1 MGIFNRISSMLKGYA
16 NSALDA
22 IEDPKIIVE
31 QALRDLENVKKETT
45 DAVAQCM
52 AEEKRLSAL
61 YEEANKKVTLWHNRA
76 ANALKANNE
85 NDAKEAIEQRN
96 NFKTQADKLKVSLDE
111 QSQQVSLLRDSLDEI
126 NDRIEEAK
134 RRKENIVAQDKVN
147 KANENV
153 NKVLT
158 KTAKNNV
165 FEELERMEEKVNSQ
179 KFKIESLRELEKSSD
194 KESDFSKY
202 DSAVSTNDDLEAL
215 RAEVFGENVETDLE
229 SLKKEIEG

>member
-16 NSALDA
+16 NNALDV

-31 QALRDLENVKKETT
+31 QAIRDLENVKKETT

-52 AEEKRLSAL
+52 AEEKRLNAL

-85 NDAKEAIEQRN
+85 NDAKEALEQRN
-96 NFKTQADKLKVSLDE
+96 NFKTQADKLKESLDE
-111 QSQQVSLLRDSLDEI
+111 QKQQVILLRDSLDEI

-134 RRKENIVAQDKVN
+134 RRKENIIAQDKVN

-179 KFKIESLRELEKSSD
+179 KFKIESLRELEKGSN
-194 KESDFSKY
+194 KENDFSKY
-202 DSAVSTNDDLEAL
+202 DSAISTNDDLEAL
-215 RAEVFGENVETDLE
+215 RAEIFGESVESDLD

>member
-16 NSALDA
+16 NNALDA

-31 QALRDLENVKKETT
+31 QAIRDLENVKKETT

-52 AEEKRLSAL
+52 AEEKRLNAL

-85 NDAKEAIEQRN
+85 NDAKEALEQRN
-96 NFKTQADKLKVSLDE
+96 NFKTQADKLKESLDE
-111 QSQQVSLLRDSLDEI
+111 QKQQVILLRDSLDEI

-134 RRKENIVAQDKVN
+134 RRKENIIAQDKVN

-179 KFKIESLRELEKSSD
+179 KFKIESLRELEKGSN
-194 KESDFSKY
+194 KENDFSKY
-202 DSAVSTNDDLEAL
+202 DSTISTNDDLEAL
-215 RAEVFGENVETDLE
+215 RSEIFGESVESDLD

>member
-16 NSALDA
+16 NNALDA

-31 QALRDLENVKKETT
+31 QAIRDLENVKKETT

-52 AEEKRLSAL
+52 AEEKRLNAL

-76 ANALKANNE
+76 ANALKAINE
-85 NDAKEAIEQRN
+85 NDAKEALEQRN
-96 NFKTQADKLKVSLDE
+96 NFKAQADKLKESLDE
-111 QSQQVSLLRDSLDEI
+111 QKQQVILLRDSLDEI

-134 RRKENIVAQDKVN
+134 RRKENIIAQDKVN

-179 KFKIESLRELEKSSD
+179 KFKIESLRELEKGSN
-194 KESDFSKY
+194 KENDFSKY
-202 DSAVSTNDDLEAL
+202 DSAISTNDDLEAL
-215 RAEVFGENVETDLE
+215 RAEIFGESVESDLD